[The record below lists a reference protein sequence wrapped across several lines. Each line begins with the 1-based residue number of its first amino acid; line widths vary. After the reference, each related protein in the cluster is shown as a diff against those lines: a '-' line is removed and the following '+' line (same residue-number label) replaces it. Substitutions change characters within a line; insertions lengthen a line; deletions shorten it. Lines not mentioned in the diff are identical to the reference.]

1 MVLALGSFMLA
12 HVIPP
17 LPPVRARLLAALG
30 RRGYL
35 LAYSLLSTALL
46 VWVLVA
52 AARAPHLPLWTP
64 REWHYLVPVLVMP
77 VALWLTV
84 AGLVQR
90 NPLSL
95 TLRASPPEAAPG
107 AIIRVTRHPVL
118 WGLLLWALAH
128 IPPNGDLVSLVLFG
142 FMAGLAAIG
151 IAMLDRRLRRRLGE
165 ERWRTL
171 ARGAAA
177 DGPAYLLPPALAAL
191 GLYAWFLL
199 QGHALFIGVD
209 PLAGVLP

>member
-52 AARAPHLPLWTP
+52 AARAPHIALWTP
-64 REWHYLVPVLVMP
+64 RGWHYLVPVLVMP
-77 VALWLTV
+77 MAFWLAI
-84 AGLVQR
+84 AGLFQR

-95 TLRASPPEAAPG
+95 TLRASPPHAAPG
-107 AIIRVTRHPVL
+107 AIVRVTRHPVL

-128 IPPNGDLVSLVLFG
+128 IPPNGDLVSLLLFG
-142 FMAGLAAIG
+142 FMAALAAAG
-151 IAMLDRRLRRRLGE
+151 FVMLDRRRRRRLGR
-165 ERWRTL
+165 ERWRLL
-171 ARGAAA
+171 ASGTTAGSRWS
-177 DGPAYLLPPALAAL
+177 LLPPAVAAL
-191 GLYAWFLL
+191 GLFAWFLL
-199 QGHALFIGVD
+199 QGHALLIGVD
-209 PLAGVLP
+209 PLAGVMP